1 MFDIDQCIKYS
12 GCMIWHSTRF
22 LGRLYKA
29 FTSWEGKISMYLKY
43 RICSSDSIS
52 LLFRRSVTQHLN
64 WGREYLEE
72 IDVYMN
78 CISCIKNR
86 VFTKLQRGEAECKDF
101 YKYSFKTPGDAQS
114 MKVFLLCK
122 EVAAETIVFRTSLDS
137 HFLAITHVFN

>member
-1 MFDIDQCIKYS
+1 
-12 GCMIWHSTRF
+12 
-22 LGRLYKA
+22 
-29 FTSWEGKISMYLKY
+29 
-43 RICSSDSIS
+43 
-52 LLFRRSVTQHLN
+52 
-64 WGREYLEE
+64 
-72 IDVYMN
+72 MN

-122 EVAAETIVFRTSLDS
+122 EVAAETSVFRTSLDS